1 MRLTSYRRAS
11 QPQSI
16 SCAVIDTDGV
26 AYDVWDWLLS
36 ADGHPVPMDDRGAL
50 DSFLERSDWW
60 KVASATL
67 EGGKPVGRLE
77 ELDLAPIV
85 VRPRNLIVV
94 AANTQSHLD
103 EAGGLTKKEAPLRP
117 VVLMKS
123 LSSLAG
129 PNDDV
134 PFPMVSSKVDYEA
147 EIGVIIG
154 ATCRRVPRER
164 AHEVIAG
171 YTVINDFSARDYQ
184 LSEWEPN
191 TFYRTHFTGKSF
203 DGFCPAGPVMVT
215 TDEVTDLGE
224 RRVRC
229 WVNGELRQDE
239 AVSGLY
245 FSVPEVIEFLSS
257 IFTLHPGDLLLMGTP
272 SGVGAFSDPPRFLNP
287 GDVVRCEVTGIGTI
301 ENRLVDTGEET
312 HISSLG
318 GRVLEPSGDGRVGER

>member
-1 MRLTSYRRAS
+1 MRLTSYRPDSRPGAV
-11 QPQSI
+11 
-16 SCAVIDTDGV
+16 SCAVIDRDGV
-26 AYDVWDWLLS
+26 AHDVWEAARTEDDL
-36 ADGHPVPMDDRGAL
+36 PVPLAARGAL
-50 DSFLERSDWW
+50 DRFLERSDWRE
-60 KVASATL
+60 VAESASADGAPIGPL
-67 EGGKPVGRLE
+67 AD
-77 ELDLAPIV
+77 LDLAPIV
-85 VRPRNLIVV
+85 ERPRNLIVV

-129 PNDDV
+129 PYDDV
-134 PFPMVSSKVDYEA
+134 PFPPESTKVDYEA

-154 ATCRRVPRER
+154 STCRRVPRDR

-171 YTVINDFSARDYQ
+171 YTVINDLSARDYQ

-203 DGFCPAGPVMVT
+203 DGFCPAGPVMLT
-215 TDEVTDLGE
+215 ADEVTDLAD

-245 FSVPEVIEFLSS
+245 FSIPEVIEFLSS
-257 IFTLHPGDLLLMGTP
+257 VFTLHPGDLLLMGTP
-272 SGVGAFSDPPRFLNP
+272 AGVGAFSDPPRFLQP
-287 GDVVRCEVTGIGTI
+287 GDVVRCEVTGLGSI
-301 ENRLVDTGEET
+301 ENRLVDVGAET
-312 HISSLG
+312 RIG
-318 GRVLEPSGDGRVGER
+318 

>member
-1 MRLTSYRRAS
+1 MRLASYRTGS
-11 QPQSI
+11 PGNGV
-16 SCAVIDTDGV
+16 SCAVIDQEGV
-26 AYDVWDWLLS
+26 AYDVWEGIAAS
-36 ADGHPVPMDDRGAL
+36 GGHPVPTEGRGAL
-50 DSFLERSDWW
+50 DRFLERSDWRE
-60 KVASATL
+60 VATQTL
-67 EGGKPVGRLE
+67 AVGKAVGRLE
-77 ELDLAPIV
+77 DLDLGPIV
-85 VRPRNLIVV
+85 ERPRNLIVV

-123 LSSLAG
+123 LSSLTG
-129 PNDDV
+129 PHDDV
-134 PFPMVSSKVDYEA
+134 PFPPESSKVDYEA

-154 ATCRRVPRER
+154 ATCRRVPRDR

-215 TDEVTDLGE
+215 ADEITDLGD

-229 WVNGELRQDE
+229 WVNGDLRQDE

-272 SGVGAFSDPPRFLNP
+272 AGVGAFSDPPRFLNP
-287 GDVVRCEVTGIGTI
+287 GDVVRCEVTGIGSI
-301 ENRLVDTGEET
+301 ENRLVDVGAET
-312 HISSLG
+312 RID
-318 GRVLEPSGDGRVGER
+318 R

>member
-1 MRLTSYRRAS
+1 MQLASYRP
-11 QPQSI
+11 QPQSSI
-16 SCAVIDTDGV
+16 VSCVVIDSDGV
-26 AYDVWDWLLS
+26 AYDVWEGVG
-36 ADGHPVPMDDRGAL
+36 ATDGGPVPMHARGAL
-50 DSFLERSDWW
+50 DAFLERRDWW
-60 KVASATL
+60 DVAARTL
-67 EGGKPVGRLE
+67 TGGTPVGRLD

-85 VRPRNLIVV
+85 TRPRNLIVV

-123 LSSLAG
+123 LSSLTG

-134 PFPMVSSKVDYEA
+134 PFPPESSKVDYEA

-154 ATCRRVPRER
+154 ATCRRVPRDR

-171 YTVINDFSARDYQ
+171 YTVINDLSARDYQ

-215 TDEVTDLGE
+215 TDEVPDLAE

-245 FSVPEVIEFLSS
+245 FSIPEVIEFLSS

-272 SGVGAFSDPPRFLNP
+272 AGVGAFSDPPRFLNP
-287 GDVVRCEVTGIGTI
+287 GDTVRCEVTGIGSI
-301 ENRLVDTGEET
+301 ENRLVAVGTET
-312 HISSLG
+312 RIESW
-318 GRVLEPSGDGRVGER
+318 R

>member
-1 MRLTSYRRAS
+1 MRLASYRTGS
-11 QPQSI
+11 PGHGV
-16 SCAVIDTDGV
+16 SCAVIDQAGV
-26 AYDVWDWLLS
+26 AYDVWDGIAAS
-36 ADGHPVPMDDRGAL
+36 GRHPVPTEGRGAL
-50 DSFLERSDWW
+50 DRFLERSDWRE
-60 KVASATL
+60 VAAQTL
-67 EGGKPVGRLE
+67 AVGNAVGRLE
-77 ELDLAPIV
+77 ELDLGPIV
-85 VRPRNLIVV
+85 ERPRNLIVV

-123 LSSLAG
+123 LSSLTG
-129 PNDDV
+129 PRDDV
-134 PFPMVSSKVDYEA
+134 PFPPESSKVDYEA

-154 ATCRRVPRER
+154 ATCRRVPRDR

-215 TDEVTDLGE
+215 ADEIPDLGD

-229 WVNGELRQDE
+229 WVNGDLRQDE

-272 SGVGAFSDPPRFLNP
+272 AGVGAFSDPPRFLNP
-287 GDVVRCEVTGIGTI
+287 GDVVRCEVTGIGSI
-301 ENRLVDTGEET
+301 ENRLVD
-312 HISSLG
+312 
-318 GRVLEPSGDGRVGER
+318 VGAATLIER